1 MAARRG
7 DAIVA
12 LVAICAALATLPD
25 ARVHGFKANDFK
37 KCETPSFCQRLRDRI
52 REAIATKGATS
63 RSPACWNDPS
73 TIHDAICIELMQKI
87 RFCPRPSVRPQKI
100 RRPAARQSLC
110 T

>member
-37 KCETPSFCQRLRDRI
+37 KCETSSFCQRLRDRPD
-52 REAIATKGATS
+52 GATREIYSIEGRWEPIGGRGGGWGALSPKPAS
-63 RSPACWNDPS
+63 RA
-73 TIHDAICIELMQKI
+73 
-87 RFCPRPSVRPQKI
+87 RFRSSSRPTATRAS
-100 RRPAARQSLC
+100 
-110 T
+110 

>member
-37 KCETPSFCQRLRDRI
+37 KCETSSFCQRLRDRPD
-52 REAIATKGATS
+52 GATREIYS
-63 RSPACWNDPS
+63 
-73 TIHDAICIELMQKI
+73 IEGRWEPIGGRGGGWGALLAK
-87 RFCPRPSVRPQKI
+87 VG
-100 RRPAARQSLC
+100 
-110 T
+110 